1 MARRISSIVP
11 VLFIT
16 LLCVGLVEGGY
27 LALEF
32 FLLRDQTGRENLVQ
46 EPAAVPVYR
55 VEVTEQK
62 HDYRV
67 ILQRN
72 LFGPPPSAKKA
83 ENVEKM
89 SVPVEDLEETSLK
102 IALKGTINGLEESE
116 RAIIL
121 DKKNKIQK
129 LYQKGDGIQGA
140 FVKEILR
147 GRVILSHNGN
157 DEVLDMSDTAG
168 SAELAGPVA
177 VTPGISPKKTVPGV
191 APGGVRA
198 RPVRRVRKPRIIRP
212 LKPVSGA

>member
-11 VLFIT
+11 LLFIT
-16 LLCVGLVEGGY
+16 LFCVGLVEGGY
-27 LALEF
+27 QALEF
-32 FLLRDQTGRENLVQ
+32 FLLRDQAGRKDVVP
-46 EPAAVPVYR
+46 EPVAEPVHR
-55 VEVTEQK
+55 VEVTEQN
-62 HDYRV
+62 HDYRI
-67 ILQRN
+67 ILRRN
-72 LFGPPPSAKKA
+72 LFGPPPSTEKLK
-83 ENVEKM
+83 VEE
-89 SVPVEDLEETSLK
+89 SVPVEELEETSLK
-102 IALKGTINGLEESE
+102 IALKGTINGVEEHA

-121 DKKNKIQK
+121 DKKSRSQK

-177 VTPGISPKKTVPGV
+177 VTPGVRSKKIVPRV
-191 APGGVRA
+191 APGGVQP

>member
-11 VLFIT
+11 LLFIT

-32 FLLRDQTGRENLVQ
+32 FLLRDQTGREDVVR
-46 EPAAVPVYR
+46 EPAAVPVHR

-62 HDYRV
+62 HNYRI

-83 ENVEKM
+83 ENVEKT

-191 APGGVRA
+191 APGGVQA

>member
-11 VLFIT
+11 LLFIT

-32 FLLRDQTGRENLVQ
+32 FLLRDQTGREGVVQ
-46 EPAAVPVYR
+46 EPAAEPVHR

-62 HDYRV
+62 HDYRI

-72 LFGPPPSAKKA
+72 LFGPLPSAKKA
-83 ENVEKM
+83 ENVEKT

-121 DKKNKIQK
+121 DKKNKTQK

-157 DEVLDMSDTAG
+157 DEVIDMSDTAG

-191 APGGVRA
+191 APGAVRA